1 MENSWLERIA
11 RFAVTRPRAVLGA
24 TLLLIIVC
32 GGLGATVASH
42 VKAGGFTPPEAE
54 SSRATE
60 LLNAEFGGAAPNFV
74 LTVATDAGVES
85 EQARTAGS
93 ELAALLHARPDI
105 AVVQS
110 YWSTAPDL
118 RTALRSSDGH
128 TALVLARIGGD
139 DTAQQA
145 SADEIVD
152 ALPRFQDVTVKAG
165 GYATTLRD
173 LNAVS
178 IQDLALAEAIAVP
191 LSALVL
197 VLVFGSLVAA
207 LLPVAI
213 GLVSIVTTMALLRLL
228 TEVTD
233 VSVFALN
240 TTTALGLALA
250 IDYSLFI
257 VSRYREEIEAG
268 HDLPEAAVRAV
279 CTAGRT
285 VLYSALVVVLSL
297 AALIVFPM
305 FFLRSFAY
313 SGLAVVAAAALAAV
327 IVLPA
332 CLALLGPRIN
342 ALDLRVPVRR
352 ILRRGAPRA
361 VPPEQSAW
369 YRMVTGVTRRAVPIA
384 VVVLAILLLLG
395 SPFLGIRFG
404 TPDDRAIREGATSSR
419 EVGDILRED
428 FTQNPANAITVGLP
442 GFHGAPEAIGSY
454 AAELSKVP
462 GASAVLSGA
471 GTYINGARLA
481 SAPAGMITDAGAVVA
496 VSTALDPYSAAGEE
510 QLDRLRAVT
519 APVPP
524 LFTGA
529 AAENVDSLHAIGAK
543 LPIAA
548 AWIVLAMF
556 IVLFL
561 FTGSVVLP
569 VKALLMNFLSLTAAF
584 GAMVWVFQ
592 DGHLAGL
599 LGFTP
604 TGYLVAN
611 VPIMM
616 FCLAFGM
623 SMDYEVFLLSRIREE
638 WLASGGTTADN
649 THAVAMGVA
658 RTGRIFT
665 AAAVLMA
672 IVLGALTFSR
682 LSFIQLMGLG
692 LAITVLA
699 DATLVRCLLVP
710 SLMRL
715 MGRWNWWAPRPLRIL
730 HDRIGLSEREGSA
743 RTQVAA
749 ADAPPAESGAHRT

>member
-1 MENSWLERIA
+1 MGSSLLERIA
-11 RFAVTRPRAVLGA
+11 RFAVTRPRAVLAA
-24 TLLLIIVC
+24 TFLALIVC
-32 GGLGATVASH
+32 GILGSTVASH
-42 VKAGGFTPPEAE
+42 VKAGGFAPPDAE
-54 SSRATE
+54 STRATA
-60 LLNAEFGGAAPNFV
+60 LLGSEFGGAAPNFV
-74 LTVATDAGVES
+74 LTVDAAGGADS
-85 EQARTAGS
+85 DQAKAAG
-93 ELAALLHARPDI
+93 AALSDRLHARSDI

-110 YWSTAPDL
+110 YWTTAPDL
-118 RTALRSSDGH
+118 RTALRSSNGH
-128 TALVLARIGGD
+128 IALVLARIVGD
-139 DTAQQA
+139 DTAQQR
-145 SADEIVD
+145 SADEIVR
-152 ALPRFQDVTVKAG
+152 ALPQFSGVTVKAG

-173 LNAVS
+173 LNNVS

-191 LSALVL
+191 LSAIVL

-213 GLVSIVTTMALLRLL
+213 GLVSILTTMALLRIL
-228 TEVTD
+228 TELTD

-257 VSRYREEIEAG
+257 VSRYREEIDAG
-268 HDLPEAAVRAV
+268 NSLEEAAVRAV

-313 SGLAVVAAAALAAV
+313 SGLAVVGAAAVASIV
-327 IVLPA
+327 VLPA
-332 CLALLGPRIN
+332 ILALLGNRVN
-342 ALDLRVPVRR
+342 ALDLRKPVRR
-352 ILRRGAPRA
+352 WLRLGPVRT
-361 VPPEQSAW
+361 VPPQESVW
-369 YRMVTGVTRRAVPIA
+369 YRMVTAVTRRAVPISLA
-384 VVVLAILLLLG
+384 VLAILLLLG

-404 TPDDRAIREGATSSR
+404 APDDRAIRAGATSSR
-419 EVGDILRED
+419 EVGDILRTE
-428 FTQNPANAITVGLP
+428 FTQNPADAVTVVLP
-442 GFHGAPEAIGSY
+442 GFHGTTEALGAY

-462 GASAVLSGA
+462 HASAVLSAA
-471 GTYINGARLA
+471 GTYAGGQRLA
-481 SAPAGMITDAGAVVA
+481 SAPPGMLGDAGAVLA
-496 VSTALDPYSAAGEE
+496 VGTALDPYSTAGEQ
-510 QLDRLRAVT
+510 QLDRLRAVPP
-519 APVPP
+519 PVPSM
-524 LFTGA
+524 FAGA
-529 AAENVDSLHAIGAK
+529 AAENLDALHAIGAK
-543 LPIAA
+543 VPIAA
-548 AWIVLAMF
+548 IWIVLAMF
-556 IVLFL
+556 TVLFL

-569 VKALLMNFLSLTAAF
+569 LKALLMNMLSLTAAF

-592 DGHLAGL
+592 DGHLAGP

-638 WLASGGTTADN
+638 WLASGGTTEDN
-649 THAVAMGVA
+649 THAVAMGLA

-672 IVLGALTFSR
+672 IVLGALVFSR

-710 SLMRL
+710 ALMRL
-715 MGRWNWWAPRPLRIL
+715 MGRWNWWAPRPLRAV
-730 HDRIGLSEREGSA
+730 HVRIGLTEKELIPAQSE
-743 RTQVAA
+743 
-749 ADAPPAESGAHRT
+749 

>member
-1 MENSWLERIA
+1 MGNSILERIA
-11 RFAVTRPRAVLGA
+11 RFAVHRPRTVLGA

-32 GGLGATVASH
+32 GALGSTVATH
-42 VKAGGFTPPEAE
+42 VKAGGFTPPAAE
-54 SSRATE
+54 STRATE
-60 LLNAEFGGAAPNFV
+60 LLNAEFGGAAPNLV
-74 LTVATDAGVES
+74 LTVQSPDGVES
-85 EQARTAGS
+85 TAARTAGT
-93 ELAALLHARPDI
+93 ELVNRLQARSDVV
-105 AVVQS
+105 AVRS

-118 RTALRSSDGH
+118 RTALRTSDGK

-139 DTAQQA
+139 DTAQQRA
-145 SADEIVD
+145 ADEIVR
-152 ALPRFQDVTVKAG
+152 ALPDFPDVTVQAG

-178 IQDLALAEAIAVP
+178 IQDLALAEAVAIP
-191 LSALVL
+191 LSAIVL
-197 VLVFGSLVAA
+197 VLVFGSVVAA

-213 GLVSIVTTMALLRLL
+213 GLVSIVTTMALLRIL
-228 TEVTD
+228 TEFTD

-257 VSRYREEIEAG
+257 VSRYREELDAG
-268 HDLPEAAVRAV
+268 LDMRDAAVRAV

-313 SGLAVVAAAALAAV
+313 SGLAVVAAAALASV
-327 IVLPA
+327 VVLPA
-332 CLALLGPRIN
+332 CLALLGARVN
-342 ALDLRVPVRR
+342 AWDLRVPVRR
-352 ILRRGAPRA
+352 WLRLGPTRT
-361 VPPEQSAW
+361 VPPEQSVW
-369 YRMVTGVTRRAVPIA
+369 YRMVTLVTRRAVPISLA
-384 VVVLAILLLLG
+384 VVTILLLLG

-404 TPDDRAIREGATSSR
+404 TPDDRAIRAGVTSSR
-419 EVGDILRED
+419 EVGDILRTE
-428 FTQNPANAITVGLP
+428 FTQNPASAITVVLP
-442 GFHGAPEAIGSY
+442 GFHGSTEELGAY
-454 AAELSKVP
+454 ATALSKVP

-481 SAPAGMITDAGAVVA
+481 SAPAGMITDAGAVLA
-496 VSTALDPYSAAGEE
+496 VGTALDPYSAAGQE

-519 APVPP
+519 PPVPP

-529 AAENVDSLHAIGAK
+529 AAENVDTLHAIGAK
-543 LPIAA
+543 LPFAAVWIAA
-548 AWIVLAMF
+548 AMF
-556 IVLFL
+556 SVLFL
-561 FTGSVVLP
+561 FTGSVLLP
-569 VKALLMNFLSLTAAF
+569 IKALLMNALSLTAAF

-592 DGHLAGL
+592 DGHLSGF

-638 WLASGGTTADN
+638 WVASDGTAEDN
-649 THAVAMGVA
+649 TRAVAMGIA

-672 IVLGALTFSR
+672 IVLGALVFSR
-682 LSFIQLMGLG
+682 LAFIQLMGLG
-692 LAITVLA
+692 LALTVLA

-715 MGRWNWWAPRPLRIL
+715 MGRWNWWAPKPLRTL
-730 HDRIGLSEREGSA
+730 HIRIGLTEH
-743 RTQVAA
+743 
-749 ADAPPAESGAHRT
+749 APTDVSLQR